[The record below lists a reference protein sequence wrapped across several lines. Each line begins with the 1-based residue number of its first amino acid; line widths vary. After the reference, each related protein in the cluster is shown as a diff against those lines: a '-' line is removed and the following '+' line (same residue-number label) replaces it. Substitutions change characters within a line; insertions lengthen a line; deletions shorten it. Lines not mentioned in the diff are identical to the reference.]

1 MPKKAPPAN
10 ASAEPSFEQALSELE
25 SLVET
30 LEQGDLSLEESLK
43 SFERGVALTRTCQ
56 QALKE
61 AEQKIQILTDQ
72 RLDAEPEPFDRD
84 N

>member
-1 MPKKAPPAN
+1 MPKKEPAN
-10 ASAEPSFEQALSELE
+10 KEPATPSFEQALSELE

-30 LEQGDLSLEESLK
+30 LEQGDLSLEDSLK

-56 QALKE
+56 LALKE
-61 AEQKIQILTDQ
+61 AEQKIQILTEQ
-72 RLDAEPEPFDRD
+72 RGDAEPEPFDRD